1 MGKLSVSYT
10 YLMAK
15 TTFKRKLVVFDAHA
29 ILHRGYHALPEF
41 TSSKGEP
48 TGGLYGLTA
57 MLIRIIGEL
66 KPDYMVA
73 CYDRPEPTFR
83 KQAYDAYKAK
93 RAKTDG
99 GLIAQIERSKDIFTA
114 LNIPIFEKA
123 GFEGDDLIGTVV
135 EQAKKLPDLQIIVA
149 SGDMDTLQLV
159 EDDKVLAFTLKK
171 GLNDTVTYN
180 EKMVKERFGF
190 GPELLPDFKGLR
202 GDPSDNI
209 IGIAGIGEKTATD
222 LIVNFGSIEKIYKKL
237 KKDEQAFLDVGI
249 KARIIGLLKEGEE
262 EAIFSK
268 TLATIKRDVPVE
280 FVLPEQTWLQSV
292 DQIKAEKIFM
302 DLEFKSLLARLKNI
316 LTDQTGDAI
325 VTEAGTDEGVES
337 VDPLEIKKTGLALW
351 LLNSDVSSASLDEIY
366 AFAETR
372 DFATASKKI
381 FEQLREQGLDKV
393 YREIELPLIPV
404 VEAME
409 KRGILVDKKF
419 LADLS
424 VRYHQEQDKI
434 SRQIFELVGHEFNLN
449 SPKQLGEILFTE
461 LKIPLKGMKK
471 TAGGA
476 LSTRESE
483 LQKIVEAHPVIPL
496 ILNYRELQKLLSTY
510 IDNLPTML
518 DGGDR
523 LHTTLNQAGTTTGR
537 MSSNN
542 PNLQNIPAKGELGPE
557 IRKAFVASPG
567 FEFLSFDY
575 SQIEMRVL
583 ALLSGDEDLQ
593 NIFLNGQD
601 IHASVASRVFGVPL
615 DKVTKDMRRKAKVIN
630 FGIIYGM
637 GVNALRANLGGTR
650 EEAQHFYDQYFA
662 TFPTIKDYFDGVIKK
677 AGQVGYT
684 ETWFGRRRYFPGL
697 HSKLPFVRA
706 SAERM
711 AMNAPLQGTAADII
725 KRAMVEVGAEL
736 TKAKLD
742 EEASLILQIH
752 DELLLEVKK
761 DKIGAV
767 ATLVAKAMEEIDGL
781 PMKFLV
787 EGKRGENWGKMAP
800 F

>member
-1 MGKLSVSYT
+1 
-10 YLMAK
+10 MAK
-15 TTFKRKLVVFDAHA
+15 INFKHKLVVFDAHA
-29 ILHRGYHALPEF
+29 ILHRGFHALPEF

-66 KPDYMVA
+66 KPDYLVA

-93 RAKTDG
+93 RPKTDD

-135 EQAKKLPDLQIIVA
+135 EQAKKITDLQIIVA

-159 EDDKVLAFTLKK
+159 VGDQVLAYTLKK
-171 GLNDTVTYN
+171 GINDTVVYN

-209 IGIAGIGEKTATD
+209 IGIAGIGEKTATY

-237 KKDEQAFLDVGI
+237 KKDEQSFLNVGI
-249 KARIIGLLKEGEE
+249 KARIINLLKEGEE

-268 TLATIKRDVPVE
+268 TLATIKRDVDIA
-280 FVLPEQTWLQSV
+280 FVLPDRMWQATV
-292 DQIKAEKIFM
+292 DQTKAEKIFM

-316 LTDQTGDAI
+316 LTNQPEVG
-325 VTEAGTDEGVES
+325 GVVAQDLVEEPA

-351 LLNSDVSSASLDEIY
+351 LLNSDLSNASLDEIF
-366 AFAETR
+366 AFTETK
-372 DFATASKKI
+372 DFTVAQEKI
-381 FEQLREQGLDKV
+381 FTKLHSQGLTKV
-393 YREIELPLIPV
+393 YETIELPLIPII
-404 VEAME
+404 EAIE

-434 SRQIFELVGHEFNLN
+434 SQQIFALVGHEFNLN

-461 LKIPLKGMKK
+461 LKISLKGMKK

-483 LQKIVEAHPVIPL
+483 LQK
-496 ILNYRELQKLLSTY
+496 LLSTY

-518 DGGDR
+518 DSGDR

-567 FEFLSFDY
+567 YEFLSFDY

-583 ALLSGDEDLQ
+583 ALLSGDQDLQ
-593 NIFLNGQD
+593 NIFSNGQD

-615 DKVTKDMRRKAKVIN
+615 AEVTKNMRRQAKVIN

-650 EEAQHFYDQYFA
+650 EEAQHFYDQYFV
-662 TFPTIKDYFDGVIKK
+662 TFPTIKAYFDGVIKK

-697 HSKLPFVRA
+697 HSKLPFIRA

-711 AMNAPLQGTAADII
+711 AMNAPLQGSAADII
-725 KRAMVEVGAEL
+725 KRAMIEVAEEL
-736 TKAKLD
+736 KKTGLED
-742 EEASLILQIH
+742 EAFLILQIH
-752 DELLLEVKK
+752 DELLLEVKQ
-761 DKIGAV
+761 DKIEAV
-767 ATLVAKAMEEIDGL
+767 TSLVVRAMEEIEAV
-781 PMKFLV
+781 PMKFIV
-787 EGKRGENWGKMAP
+787 EGRQGANWGKMVA

>member
-1 MGKLSVSYT
+1 
-10 YLMAK
+10 MAK
-15 TTFKRKLVVFDAHA
+15 KDFKHKLVVFDAHA

-66 KPDYMVA
+66 KPDYLVA

-93 RAKTDG
+93 RPKADDG
-99 GLIAQIERSKDIFTA
+99 LVAQIERSKDIFTA
-114 LNIPIFEKA
+114 LNIPIFELP

-135 EQAKKLPDLQIIVA
+135 EQAKKISDLQIIVA

-159 EDDKVLAFTLKK
+159 DGEQVLAYTLKK
-171 GLNDTVTYN
+171 GINDTVVYN

-222 LIVNFGSIEKIYKKL
+222 LIVGFGSIEQIYKKL
-237 KKDEQAFLDVGI
+237 KKSEQSFLDAGI
-249 KARIIGLLKEGEE
+249 KARIVGLLKEGEE

-268 TLATIKRDVPVE
+268 TLATIKRDVPVK
-280 FVLPEQTWLQSV
+280 FILPDQVWLETIDQT
-292 DQIKAEKIFM
+292 KAEKIFM
-302 DLEFKSLLARLKNI
+302 DLEFKSLLARLKGLLNNQA
-316 LTDQTGDAI
+316 TSN
-325 VTEAGTDEGVES
+325 EVETTSSS
-337 VDPLEIKKTGLALW
+337 VDEPVIDSLDVKKTGLALW
-351 LLNSDVSSASLDEIY
+351 LLDSDLTNASLDEIY

-372 DFATASKKI
+372 DFAVAQEKI
-381 FEQLREQGLDKV
+381 FARLHDQGLEKV
-393 YREIELPLIPV
+393 YEQIELPLLPII
-404 VEAME
+404 EAMQT
-409 KRGILVDKKF
+409 RGILVDKNF

-424 VRYHQEQDKI
+424 VRYHKEQDKI
-434 SRQIFELVGHEFNLN
+434 SQKIFALVGHEFNLN
-449 SPKQLGEILFTE
+449 SPKQLGEVLFTE
-461 LKIPLKGMKK
+461 LKISLKGMKK

-483 LQKIVEAHPVIPL
+483 LQKIAEAHPVIPL
-496 ILNYRELQKLLSTY
+496 ILDYRELQKLLSTY

-518 DGGDR
+518 DGEDR

-567 FEFLSFDY
+567 YEFLSFDY

-583 ALLSGDEDLQ
+583 ALLSGDTDLQ
-593 NIFLNGQD
+593 NIFANGQD
-601 IHASVASRVFGVPL
+601 IHASVASRVFGVPMSE
-615 DKVTKDMRRKAKVIN
+615 VTKDMRRKAKVIN

-637 GVNALRANLGGTR
+637 GVNALRTNLGGTR
-650 EEAQHFYDQYFA
+650 EEAQHFYDQYFI
-662 TFPTIKDYFDGVIKK
+662 TFPTIKAYFDGVVSK
-677 AGQVGYT
+677 AGQTGYT

-706 SAERM
+706 QAERM

-725 KRAMVEVGAEL
+725 KRAMVEVVDSLKKKYLESEL
-736 TKAKLD
+736 YL
-742 EEASLILQIH
+742 LLQIH
-752 DELLLEVKK
+752 DELLFEVKEGK
-761 DKIGAV
+761 TKEVSSVLIS
-767 ATLVAKAMEEIDGL
+767 AMEEIDGL
-781 PMKFLV
+781 PMRFLV
-787 EGKRGENWGKMAP
+787 EGKKGESWGKMTA

>member
-1 MGKLSVSYT
+1 
-10 YLMAK
+10 MAK
-15 TTFKRKLVVFDAHA
+15 TNFKHKLVVFDAHA
-29 ILHRGYHALPEF
+29 ILHRGFHALPEF

-66 KPDYMVA
+66 KPDYLVA

-93 RAKTDG
+93 RPKTDD

-135 EQAKKLPDLQIIVA
+135 EQAKKLSDLQIIVA

-222 LIVNFGSIEKIYKKL
+222 LIVNFGSIEKIYQKL
-237 KKDEQAFLDVGI
+237 KKNEQAFIAVGI
-249 KARIIGLLKEGEE
+249 KARIINLLKEGEE

-268 TLATIKRDVPVE
+268 TLATIKRDVPVD
-280 FVLPEQTWLQSV
+280 FVLPDQTWLQAV
-292 DQIKAEKIFM
+292 DQTKAAKIFM
-302 DLEFKSLLARLKNI
+302 DLEFKSLLARLKDI
-316 LTDQTGDAI
+316 LTDQGDLPI
-325 VTEAGTDEGVES
+325 KKEDVPSDVS
-337 VDPLEIKKTGLALW
+337 DIDPLELKKTGLALW
-351 LLNSDVSSASLDEIY
+351 LLDSDLSNASLDEIY

-372 DFATASKKI
+372 DFSLAQKKI
-381 FEQLREQGLDKV
+381 FDQLHEQGLDKV
-393 YREIELPLIPV
+393 YQDIELPLIPII
-404 VEAME
+404 EAME

-434 SRQIFELVGHEFNLN
+434 SQQIFALVGHDFNLN

-483 LQKIVEAHPVIPL
+483 LQKIVDAHPIIPL
-496 ILNYRELQKLLSTY
+496 ILDYRELQKLLSTY

-518 DGGDR
+518 DSGDR

-567 FEFLSFDY
+567 YEFLSFDY

-583 ALLSGDEDLQ
+583 ALLSGDQDLQ
-593 NIFLNGQD
+593 NIFSHGQD

-615 DKVTKDMRRKAKVIN
+615 AEVTKDMRRKAKVIN

-650 EEAQHFYDQYFA
+650 EEAQHFYNQYFV
-662 TFPTIKDYFDGVIKK
+662 TFPTIKAYFDGVIKK

-711 AMNAPLQGTAADII
+711 AMNAPLQGSAADII
-725 KRAMVEVGAEL
+725 KRAMIEVAGEL
-736 TKAKLD
+736 KKTGLED
-742 EEASLILQIH
+742 EAFLILQIH

-761 DKIGAV
+761 DKIEAV
-767 ATLVAKAMEEIDGL
+767 ADLVAQAMEEIEGV

-800 F
+800 L